1 MRKSFTGYK
10 TAVID
15 GQTVLVETH
24 SISNTRKKTYA
35 YPKLRG
41 KMTSDVKLVQQE
53 DTTNV

>member
-41 KMTSDVKLVQQE
+41 KMTTDVKLLQQE